1 MQMQKDRMKFVIPTM
16 VIVAIGAIFMLV
28 KYYSEVPTSHK
39 VLIVIS
45 ATLFSGILSHG
56 MFANN
61 VDDVDPKDGPVK
73 KIQKSKSKK
82 A

>member
-1 MQMQKDRMKFVIPTM
+1 MQKDRMKFVIPTM
-16 VIVAIGAIFMLV
+16 VIVAVGAIFMLV